1 MKSLLNFKKRVSML
15 SDCCHDK
22 SGYMGTSR
30 EVKQVFF
37 SSSSKVDSI
46 IVAQIWF
53 LGLVHAYDFKPK

>member
-30 EVKQVFF
+30 FVISNECLE
-37 SSSSKVDSI
+37 
-46 IVAQIWF
+46 F
-53 LGLVHAYDFKPK
+53 LDP